1 MSDFTLNP
9 TAFTAARNGRAF
21 YCYSGL
27 QTGGAGDIT
36 LINIANSNLDDLL
49 AKIYFAVDWAQVAA
63 SLGFSVAID
72 GTAVFNNVANVAGG
86 TPGLASMAPYE
97 LIIPAQSAFSVASGH
112 DGSSGGA
119 ARSAYVVAYPL
130 LIRGG

>member
-1 MSDFTLNP
+1 VSDFTLNP

-72 GTAVFNNVANVAGG
+72 GTAVFNNVA
-86 TPGLASMAPYE
+86 PYE